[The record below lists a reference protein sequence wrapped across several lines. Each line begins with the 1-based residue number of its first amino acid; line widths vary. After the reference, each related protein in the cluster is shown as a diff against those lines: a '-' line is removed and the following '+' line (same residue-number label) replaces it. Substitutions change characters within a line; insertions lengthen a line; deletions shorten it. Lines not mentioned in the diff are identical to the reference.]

1 MKKTLA
7 NAPPSVNLLDD
18 DCNTTLIVDYKTGQ
32 KMDNV
37 LLKFDSEVKQILAEA
52 KEEVMVKES
61 DVKTILEDYEV
72 MLIYGP
78 KKYDT
83 KKSSD
88 ISGFF
93 SKYFWFL
100 FFLWLCLIIIAISLI
115 LIGKHYGPKQDNDR
129 TGPTGS
135 SIPIGLQIEGTSFLL
150 LALTFPLIY
159 RVSLIFQRI
168 DPVLAR
174 YLRNLAW
181 FILFIELVSSLF
193 LFFASAFVAVI
204 NISDEG
210 KTKIFLDI
218 LMFFSK

>member
-93 SKYFWFL
+93 YKYFWSL

-159 RVSLIFQRI
+159 KLSQCCKKVDS
-168 DPVLAR
+168 VLAR
-174 YLRNLAW
+174 YLGNLAW
-181 FILFIELVSSLF
+181 LLLLIEIM
-193 LFFASAFVAVI
+193 ASAFFFFFYTLVAVI
-204 NISDEG
+204 GICDIS
-210 KTKIFLDI
+210 KIS
-218 LMFFSK
+218 FFQI